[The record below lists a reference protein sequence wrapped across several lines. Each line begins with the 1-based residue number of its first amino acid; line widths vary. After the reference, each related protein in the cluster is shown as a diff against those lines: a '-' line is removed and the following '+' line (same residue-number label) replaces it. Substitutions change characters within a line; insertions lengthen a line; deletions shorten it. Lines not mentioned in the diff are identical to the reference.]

1 MHYTPPPRDPK
12 APPVRINLLSD
23 TQTRPTAGMRE
34 AMARA
39 EVGDEQI
46 GDDPTVNQLCERVA
60 DLLGKEAAVFM
71 PSGTM
76 CNVAA
81 TLVHCRPGD
90 EILAHET
97 AHIIAREGGAHAALG
112 GFQITPLKGE
122 DGQFSPEAFKAAL
135 HPRSRYQPPQTVVS
149 VEQTANIGGGT
160 IWKKA
165 ALDEVVEIAKANGM
179 ATHMDGARLL
189 NATVATG
196 ISASDMA
203 AGWDSAWI
211 DFSKGLGAPIGGVIA
226 GSRAFIDEVWR
237 WKQRLGG
244 SMRQAGVCAAA
255 CVYALD
261 HNVDRLAEDHANAR
275 ALARGLSQIAGV
287 EVQQPETNL
296 VFFKPDGAGVSGEK
310 MVAALRPR
318 GVLLAMM
325 DGRIRACT
333 HLDVTADDD
342 RGDGRA
348 RQGDRARGVGSGS
361 IAQKSGTTPPAR
373 AGGVVRLQ
381 RGDRLAAA
389 TAAATTATTSAA
401 TTAAG
406 IEQRRIV
413 TRIGVILGMDS
424 GRGSAASCGA
434 NARTAGQR
442 IVPQP
447 HNANGSQ

>member
-23 TQTRPTAGMRE
+23 TQTRPTPGMRE
-34 AMARA
+34 AMAKA

-46 GDDPTVNQLCERVA
+46 GDDPTVNALCERVA

-122 DGQFSPEAFKAAL
+122 DGKFSPQTFKAAL
-135 HPRSRYQPPQTVVS
+135 HPRSRYQPPQVLVS
-149 VEQTANIGGGT
+149 AEQTANIGGGT

-165 ALDEVVEIAKANGM
+165 DLDEVVKTAKANGM

-196 ISASDMA
+196 ISARDMT

-255 CVYALD
+255 CIYALD
-261 HNVDRLAEDHANAR
+261 HNVDRLADDHANAR
-275 ALARGLSQIAGV
+275 ALARGLSQINGI

-333 HLDVTADDD
+333 HLDVTADMIEEMLGHV
-342 RGDGRA
+342 REIVRA
-348 RQGDRARGVGSGS
+348 A
-361 IAQKSGTTPPAR
+361 
-373 AGGVVRLQ
+373 
-381 RGDRLAAA
+381 
-389 TAAATTATTSAA
+389 
-401 TTAAG
+401 
-406 IEQRRIV
+406 
-413 TRIGVILGMDS
+413 
-424 GRGSAASCGA
+424 
-434 NARTAGQR
+434 
-442 IVPQP
+442 
-447 HNANGSQ
+447 

>member
-1 MHYTPPPRDPK
+1 
-12 APPVRINLLSD
+12 LSD
-23 TQTRPTAGMRE
+23 TQTRPTPGMRE
-34 AMARA
+34 AMAKA

-46 GDDPTVNQLCERVA
+46 GDDPTVNALCERVA

-112 GFQITPLKGE
+112 GFQITPLRGE
-122 DGQFSPEAFKAAL
+122 DGQFSPETLKAAL
-135 HPRSRYQPPQTVVS
+135 HTRSRYQPPQVLVS

-165 ALDEVVEIAKANGM
+165 ALDEVVDIAKANGM

-196 ISASDMA
+196 ISARDMA
-203 AGWDSAWI
+203 SGWDSAWI
-211 DFSKGLGAPIGGVIA
+211 DFSKGLGAPIGAAIA
-226 GSRAFIDEVWR
+226 GSRDFIDEVWR

-244 SMRQAGVCAAA
+244 SMRQAGICAAA
-255 CVYALD
+255 CGYALD
-261 HNVDRLAEDHANAR
+261 HHVDRLADDHANAR
-275 ALARGLSQIAGV
+275 ALARGLSQINGI

-296 VFFKPDGAGVSGEK
+296 VFFKPDGAGVSGAK
-310 MVAALRPR
+310 MVAELRPR

-333 HLDVTADDD
+333 HLDVTADMIEEMVGHV
-342 RGDGRA
+342 REIVRA
-348 RQGDRARGVGSGS
+348 A
-361 IAQKSGTTPPAR
+361 
-373 AGGVVRLQ
+373 
-381 RGDRLAAA
+381 
-389 TAAATTATTSAA
+389 
-401 TTAAG
+401 
-406 IEQRRIV
+406 
-413 TRIGVILGMDS
+413 
-424 GRGSAASCGA
+424 
-434 NARTAGQR
+434 
-442 IVPQP
+442 
-447 HNANGSQ
+447 

>member
-1 MHYTPPPRDPK
+1 MTYYTPPTRDP
-12 APPVRINLLSD
+12 AAAPVRINLLSD
-23 TQTRPTAGMRE
+23 TQTRPTPGMRE
-34 AMARA
+34 AIARA

-46 GDDPTVNQLCERVA
+46 GDDPTVNLLCERVA
-60 DLLGKEAAVFM
+60 DLLGKQAAVFM

-90 EILAHET
+90 EILAHES

-112 GFQITPLKGE
+112 GFQITPLSGA
-122 DGQFSPEAFKAAL
+122 DGQFSPDTFRGAI

-160 IWKKA
+160 IWNKA
-165 ALDEVVEIAKANGM
+165 ALDAVVQIAKQHDM

-189 NATVATG
+189 NACVATG
-196 ISASDMA
+196 IGARDMA

-211 DFSKGLGAPIGGVIA
+211 DFSKGLGAPIGGVMA
-226 GSRAFIDEVWR
+226 GSHDFIDEVWR

-261 HNVDRLAEDHANAR
+261 HHVDRLADDHANAR
-275 ALARGLSQIAGV
+275 ALARGLSQIQGI

-296 VFFKPDGAGVSGEK
+296 VFFKPDGAGVSGDDMIK
-310 MVAALRPR
+310 ALRQR

-333 HLDVTADDD
+333 HLDVSADMIEEMVGLVREIV
-342 RGDGRA
+342 RG
-348 RQGDRARGVGSGS
+348 
-361 IAQKSGTTPPAR
+361 T
-373 AGGVVRLQ
+373 
-381 RGDRLAAA
+381 
-389 TAAATTATTSAA
+389 
-401 TTAAG
+401 
-406 IEQRRIV
+406 
-413 TRIGVILGMDS
+413 
-424 GRGSAASCGA
+424 
-434 NARTAGQR
+434 
-442 IVPQP
+442 
-447 HNANGSQ
+447 